1 MGKIEERMARTR
13 QIQRPPEIPRT
24 TSSRSGSVRSK
35 PALALLIGSAL
46 AAVWAV
52 AMLTPAGRVAYVYMF
67 VYMEFYLGPVTL
79 VSLTLTVMLGLVA
92 TDRSVLMIKQRVVLQ
107 SSHRALG
114 MIAVGSLVVHI
125 LTKVASGRLSPL
137 EVLLPF
143 ISGRGIQGVYVGLGS
158 VAGYLMVVTLW
169 TGIIRARFV
178 GVGKP
183 WVWRALHSAA
193 YLSWPFGLFHGL
205 KAGRSAAAWVT
216 LSYIA
221 CILLVV
227 IALLIR
233 LAASIGRK
241 RKEAAQT
248 TGSIKA
254 VGKPVQT
261 GSESWTTLAG
271 AAKRIAGSRERVAR
285 EPRVARDVEESFAS
299 SLAPPDPLTDSWVR
313 FGDVR
318 KGDSP
323 GQRPNRFAVPEVPLP
338 RSAARSVAEDPWD
351 SPRRWSAERSA
362 PEDPWDSPR
371 RWSPEGRP
379 ERPARPE
386 RTERAE
392 RPAAS
397 RPRYQQVEEQAP
409 AALREE
415 TREIPRRR
423 PVAEPAPVESRRS
436 RSARYADE
444 EDEAPVTESR
454 RSRSARYADEESDA
468 PVVESRRSRS
478 ARYADEEPAA
488 PVVESRRSRS
498 ARYADEESDAPV
510 VESRRSRSARYTD
523 EEPAEPRR
531 SRSARYAEEESD
543 APVAQPRRS
552 RSARYADEEDEA
564 PVVEARRRTPRY
576 AEDEDDAPVA
586 QPRRSRSARYTDEED
601 DAPVVEPRRGRTAR
615 YVEEDDQPLPDD
627 DTPTLVDLAS
637 RRARRAAAEG
647 GTSSRSRKKKAAA
660 DAVDEAYW
668 RSLRGE
674 AQ

>member
-1 MGKIEERMARTR
+1 MARTR

-35 PALALLIGSAL
+35 SALALLIGSAL

-52 AMLTPAGRVAYVYMF
+52 AMLTPAGRIAYVYMF
-67 VYMEFYLGPVTL
+67 VYLEFYLGPVTL

-114 MIAVGSLVVHI
+114 MVAVGSLVLHI
-125 LTKVASGRLSPL
+125 LTKVASGRLNPL

-143 ISGRGIQGVYVGLGS
+143 ISGRGIQGFWVGLGS
-158 VAGYLMVVTLW
+158 VAAYLMVATLW

-183 WVWRALHSAA
+183 WVWRALHSTA
-193 YLSWPFGLFHGL
+193 YASWPFGLLHGL
-205 KAGRSAAAWVT
+205 KAGRSAATWVT

-285 EPRVARDVEESFAS
+285 QPRLGRDVEESFTS

-338 RSAARSVAEDPWD
+338 RSGTRSVPEDPWD

-379 ERPARPE
+379 ERPAANRPQ
-386 RTERAE
+386 
-392 RPAAS
+392 
-397 RPRYQQVEEQAP
+397 YQRVEEQAP

-436 RSARYADE
+436 RSARYTEE
-444 EDEAPVTESR
+444 EDEAPVTGSRRGRSPRYADDEPAAPVTESR
-454 RSRSARYADEESDA
+454 RSRSTRYADDEDDA
-468 PVVESRRSRS
+468 PVVQ
-478 ARYADEEPAA
+478 
-488 PVVESRRSRS
+488 
-498 ARYADEESDAPV
+498 
-510 VESRRSRSARYTD
+510 
-523 EEPAEPRR
+523 PRR
-531 SRSARYAEEESD
+531 SRSARYAE
-543 APVAQPRRS
+543 
-552 RSARYADEEDEA
+552 EEDEA

-576 AEDEDDAPVA
+576 ADDEDDAPVV
-586 QPRRSRSARYTDEED
+586 QPRRSRSARYAEEEDETPVVEARRRTPRYADDEDDAPVVQPRRSRSARYADDED